1 MRMVGKIFGFT
12 AVVIVA
18 LCGVFGNAG
27 AEQPK
32 VPEGQKPA
40 LVVPNANID
49 IVYYFMTTQ
58 RCPSCMKIESYT
70 KEAVEKTFASDLK
83 KGSMIWKMVNVDTPE
98 NNHFIKDY
106 QLVSKSVVLVKMKG
120 GEQVSWKNLD
130 KVWPL
135 LNNKAAFQAYV
146 VKEVNSFREKG

>member
-1 MRMVGKIFGFT
+1 MSGWRRLWKRRRPARYKKGDMGMRMVGKIFGFT

-70 KEAVEKTFASDLK
+70 KEAVEKPSPP
-83 KGSMIWKMVNVDTPE
+83 I
-98 NNHFIKDY
+98 
-106 QLVSKSVVLVKMKG
+106 
-120 GEQVSWKNLD
+120 
-130 KVWPL
+130 
-135 LNNKAAFQAYV
+135 
-146 VKEVNSFREKG
+146 